1 MRSGKDAMLKAV
13 FGFAI
18 AAGLGQPVVAQ
29 QVPDGFS
36 VGALGITGTNPYAGE
51 DRFGVV
57 VPLLGF
63 KRGKFSINTGDGAS
77 LNVITRDGVDVA
89 AIIAP
94 RFAPFSAG
102 DSTALA
108 GMNRNFS
115 VDGGVTLGF
124 AATDRINI
132 DLRAVTEV
140 TDEHG
145 GQEVSIEA
153 SSLITLGRVPMLLG
167 GGAVWQ
173 SADLAEYVY
182 GVRGSE
188 AAGGRPAYAPGAAV
202 VPFVTLGTMYPIN
215 DQTRI
220 FGGVKA
226 EFLPQA
232 LSNSPIID
240 ESVVTSLTLG
250 VSFGF

>member
-1 MRSGKDAMLKAV
+1 MPLRGMMLKSV
-13 FGFAI
+13 LGFAI
-18 AAGLGQPVVAQ
+18 ALGTGHAAVAQ
-29 QVPDGFS
+29 QAPDGFT
-36 VGALGITGTNPYAGE
+36 VGALGITGTSPYVGQ
-51 DRFGVV
+51 DRVGVV

-63 KRGKFSINTGDGAS
+63 KRGTFSMNTGKGAS
-77 LNVITRDGVDVA
+77 LGLITRDGLDVA

-94 RFAPFSAG
+94 RFTPFNADDSA
-102 DSTALA
+102 ALA

-140 TDEHG
+140 TGEHG
-145 GQEVSIEA
+145 GQEVSVEA
-153 SSLITLGRVPMLLG
+153 SSLITLGRVPMLLS

-188 AAGGRPAYAPGAAV
+188 AAAGRPAYAPGAAV

-215 DQTRI
+215 DQTRV

-232 LSNSPIID
+232 VTGSPIID